1 LVLEQTFSMIQI
13 DDKLLSFDIFEKHFC
28 CDLPKCLG
36 ACCVDGQSGAPLEPN
51 EIEMLEM
58 ELAQIKPYLK
68 PSGLEAINQQGVA
81 IRDLDG
87 DMVTPLI
94 EDEECAYSIEENGIT
109 FCAIEKAWF
118 DGKVKFRKPISCH
131 LYPIR
136 AKKYSSF
143 IALNYDQ
150 WSICQPAR
158 QLGEKEGIPVFRFL
172 KGAITRAYGEDFYK
186 ELEEAYLLIQ
196 KNAKENEREQ

>member
-1 LVLEQTFSMIQI
+1 MIQI

-36 ACCVDGQSGAPLEPN
+36 ACCVHGESGAPLEMDEIDSLKA
-51 EIEMLEM
+51 EIEK
-58 ELAQIKPYLK
+58 IKPFLK
-68 PSGLEAINQQGVA
+68 PSGLKEIEKQGVT

-94 EDEECAYSIEENGIT
+94 NNAECAYSIEENGIT
-109 FCAIEKAWF
+109 FCAIEKAWLE
-118 DGKVKFRKPISCH
+118 GKVKFRKPISCH

-136 AKKYSSF
+136 VKKYPTF
-143 IALNYDQ
+143 TALNYDQ

-158 QLGEKEGIPVFRFL
+158 KLGEKEGIPVFRFL
-172 KGAITRAYGEDFYK
+172 KGAITRAYGEEFYA
-186 ELEEAYLLIQ
+186 EMEEAYRLLQ
-196 KNAKENEREQ
+196 EQNENQD

>member
-1 LVLEQTFSMIQI
+1 MIQI

-36 ACCVDGQSGAPLEPN
+36 ACCVHGESGAPLEMDEIDSLKA
-51 EIEMLEM
+51 EIEK
-58 ELAQIKPYLK
+58 IKPFLK
-68 PSGLEAINQQGVA
+68 LSGLKEIEKQGVT

-94 EDEECAYSIEENGIT
+94 NNAECAYSIEENGIT
-109 FCAIEKAWF
+109 FCAIEKAWME
-118 DGKVKFRKPISCH
+118 GKVKFRKPISCH

-136 AKKYSSF
+136 AKKYPTF
-143 IALNYDQ
+143 TALNYDQ

-158 QLGEKEGIPVFRFL
+158 ELGKKEGIPVFRFL
-172 KGAITRAYGEDFYK
+172 KGAITRAYGEEFYA
-186 ELEEAYLLIQ
+186 EMEEAYRLLQ
-196 KNAKENEREQ
+196 EQNENQD